1 MRASLSRHGVDVG
14 GDAAE
19 GDDDGARKLRVIPL
33 LEARSKLTPKLHKE
47 QAIICD
53 TWTRPRGVYASSARG
68 TGCVI
73 GPSARQTIGSARQ
86 LFTWTDSPPRA
97 PPHLPH

>member
-19 GDDDGARKLRVIPL
+19 GDDDGARKLRMIPL

-47 QAIICD
+47 QASVHALRCARDRTHAIASLRARSL
-53 TWTRPRGVYASSARG
+53 TRLLY
-68 TGCVI
+68 
-73 GPSARQTIGSARQ
+73 
-86 LFTWTDSPPRA
+86 FTVD
-97 PPHLPH
+97 